1 MKERRGSDCNWS
13 TSRIAWQVSLL
24 VLSTKEDPCFF
35 WCQWKAVCVHAQSC
49 PTLCNPMD
57 CSLPGS
63 SVHGILQARILE
75 WVVISFSRGS
85 SQPRDW
91 TYISCTSRQILYHWA
106 TRSHLSLLTF
116 CFWSCRVRKIR
127 FALSLLPKLWGYT
140 YTLTHRHT
148 YIYRKWPVHL

>member
-13 TSRIAWQVSLL
+13 TSRIAGQVSLL

-35 WCQWKAVCVHAQSC
+35 WCQWKAVCVRAQSC

-57 CSLPGS
+57 CSPPGS

-85 SQPRDW
+85 FQPRDW
-91 TYISCTSRQILYHWA
+91 IYISRTNRQILYHWA
-106 TRSHLSLLTF
+106 TREAPWILFLPVFSWVTPGMLSELPSLSFIICKVGNNNTSGRHR
-116 CFWSCRVRKIR
+116 SCHPAK
-127 FALSLLPKLWGYT
+127 S
-140 YTLTHRHT
+140 
-148 YIYRKWPVHL
+148 